1 LKIGVL
7 ALQGDFAA
15 HSAALQQAAW
25 GNSIPVEVLEV
36 RRTTELA
43 DLDGLVLPGG
53 ESTTLL
59 NLMQDEP
66 WFDCLREFHRN
77 GGTILGTCAGAIL
90 LSREVQNPEQPS
102 LGLIDATIERNGFGR
117 QVDSFETELA
127 VDIPGGRM
135 TAVFIRA
142 PRFRRLSGEVEV
154 LGSWQGEPVLVRE
167 GNAIACTFHPELTGD
182 VRLHAFFLSVAQ
194 EANHGSLNRVNERC
208 GA

>member
-1 LKIGVL
+1 MKIGVL

-15 HSAALQQAAW
+15 HAAALQQAAW
-25 GNSIPVEVLEV
+25 GNSIPVEVAEV
-36 RRTTELA
+36 RRTAELA
-43 DLDGLVLPGG
+43 GLDGLVLPGG

-66 WFDCLREFHRN
+66 WFEALREFHRN

-90 LSREVQNPEQPS
+90 LSSEVLNPEQPS

-117 QVDSFETELA
+117 QVDSFETELE

-194 EANHGSLNRVNERC
+194 EAGHDSRNRVNERC

>member
-1 LKIGVL
+1 LNIGVL

-15 HSAALQQAAW
+15 HAAALQQAAW

-36 RRTTELA
+36 RRTAELSG
-43 DLDGLVLPGG
+43 LDGLVLPGG

-59 NLMQDEP
+59 NLMEDEP
-66 WFDCLREFHRN
+66 WFDCLRAFHRE
-77 GGTILGTCAGAIL
+77 GGAILGTCAGAIL
-90 LSREVQNPEQPS
+90 LSKEVFNPEQPS
-102 LGLIDATIERNGFGR
+102 LGLIGATIERNGFGR
-117 QVDSFETELA
+117 QVDSFETELE

-142 PRFRRLSGEVEV
+142 PRFRRLSGDVEV

-182 VRLHAFFLSVAQ
+182 DRLHAFFLSVVQ
-194 EANHGSLNRVNERC
+194 DENYGSLNRVNERC

>member
-1 LKIGVL
+1 MKIGIL

-15 HSAALQQAAW
+15 HASALQQAAW

-36 RRTTELA
+36 RRTAELA
-43 DLDGLVLPGG
+43 GLDGLVLPGG

-66 WFDCLREFHRN
+66 WFDRLREFHGN
-77 GGTILGTCAGAIL
+77 GGAMLGTCAGAIL
-90 LSREVQNPEQPS
+90 LSKEVLNPEQPS

-117 QVDSFETELA
+117 QVDSFEAELE

-142 PRFRRLSGEVEV
+142 PRFRRLSGGVEV

-167 GNAIACTFHPELTGD
+167 GNAIASTFHPELTGD
-182 VRLHAFFLSVAQ
+182 VRLHTFFLSVVRKAD
-194 EANHGSLNRVNERC
+194 AGALNLVIDRR